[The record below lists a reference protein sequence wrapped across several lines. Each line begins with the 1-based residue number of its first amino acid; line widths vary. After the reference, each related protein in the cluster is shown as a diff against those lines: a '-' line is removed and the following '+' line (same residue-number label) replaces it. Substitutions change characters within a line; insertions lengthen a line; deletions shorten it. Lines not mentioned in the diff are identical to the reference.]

1 MFKPNIYQNRRIKL
15 SEGLENG
22 IILLPGNNHVP
33 MNYPSNT
40 LRFRQDSNFLYYCGL
55 DYPELNLIIDVISGE
70 SILFGDNLSVQDIVW
85 EGSRTSLEL
94 MIELS
99 GISKIKSNSEL
110 KNYLSTVNG
119 IIHTLP
125 TYRADQ
131 KLFLNSTLNGTNKG
145 SSKNLIQNVIQQ
157 RSIKS
162 KEEISEIESA
172 LSITAK
178 MHELAMKLT
187 HDGISEQYVV
197 GQIEGYALSN
207 GSRLAYPI
215 IFTINGEI
223 LHSNNYD
230 NIMTSGKLALN
241 DSGAESSL
249 HYASDITRTFPVNG
263 KFSSLQK
270 EIYNIVFMMQRA
282 AFTYCSPGKSYKEAH
297 IKSAK
302 IAVEG
307 LSSLGIMKGNSSD
320 AVEAGAHAL
329 FFPHGLGHMLGLDV
343 HDMEGLGEDLVGY
356 DNNSERSDQF
366 GLAYL
371 RLAKNLEVGFVLTV
385 EPGIYFIPSLIDQ
398 WETENKHHD
407 FINYDALNYFKDFG
421 GIRIEDNIVIIE
433 DGYRILGP
441 PIPSTIDDIE
451 DIMA

>member
-1 MFKPNIYQNRRIKL
+1 
-15 SEGLENG
+15 
-22 IILLPGNNHVP
+22 

-131 KLFLNSTLNGTNKG
+131 KLFLNSTLNGINKG

-223 LHSNNYD
+223 LHRNNYD

-270 EIYNIVFMMQRA
+270 EIYNIVFKMQQA

-407 FINYDALNYFKDFG
+407 FINYDALKFFKDFG

-433 DGYRILGP
+433 DGYRLLGP

>member
-1 MFKPNIYQNRRIKL
+1 MFKANIYQNRRKKIC
-15 SEGLENG
+15 EGLESG
-22 IILLPGNNHVP
+22 LIFLPGNNLVP

-55 DYPELNLIIDVISGE
+55 DFPKLNLIIDVISGE
-70 SILFGDNLSVQDIVW
+70 TILFGDNLSVQDIVW
-85 EGSRTSLEL
+85 EGSRTSIQS
-94 MIELS
+94 MADSS
-99 GISKIKSNSEL
+99 GVSHIKSNSEL
-110 KNYLSTVNG
+110 KNYLAIVSGN
-119 IIHTLP
+119 IHTLP

-131 KLFLNSTLNGTNKG
+131 KIFLNNTLNGTNNG
-145 SSKNLIQNVIQQ
+145 SSKSLIQNVIHQ

-187 HDGISEQYVV
+187 KDGIYEQYVV
-197 GQIEGYALSN
+197 GQIEGYALSH
-207 GSRLAYPI
+207 GSRLAYPV

-230 NIMTSGKLALN
+230 NIMTSGQLALN
-241 DSGAESSL
+241 DSGAESPL

-270 EIYNIVFMMQRA
+270 DIYNIVYTMQQA
-282 AFTYCSPGKSYKEAH
+282 AFSFCSPGRSYKDAH
-297 IKSAK
+297 IESAK

-307 LSSLGIMKGNSSD
+307 LTSLGIMKGNSKE

-356 DNNSERSDQF
+356 DNISDRSDQF

-371 RLAKNLEVGFVLTV
+371 RLAKNLQVGFVLTV
-385 EPGIYFIPSLIDQ
+385 EPGIYFIPSLIEQ
-398 WETENKHHD
+398 WEADNKHRNY
-407 FINYDALNYFKDFG
+407 INYEVLKTFKGFG
-421 GIRIEDNIVIIE
+421 GIRIEDNIVITE
-433 DGYRILGP
+433 DSYRLLGP
-441 PIPSTIDDIE
+441 PIPSTTDDIE
-451 DIMA
+451 AVMS

>member
-1 MFKPNIYQNRRIKL
+1 MFKANIYQNRRKIL
-15 SEGLENG
+15 CEGLESG
-22 IILLPGNNHVP
+22 IIFLPGNNLVP

-70 SILFGDNLSVQDIVW
+70 TLLFGDNLTVQDIVW
-85 EGSRTSLEL
+85 EGSRTS
-94 MIELS
+94 IETMAKSS
-99 GISKIKSNSEL
+99 GISTIKSNSDL
-110 KNYLSTVNG
+110 KNYLSIING
-119 IIHTLP
+119 NIHTLP

-131 KLFLNSTLNGTNKG
+131 KIFLNNTLNGSNNG
-145 SSKNLIQNVIQQ
+145 SSKSLIQNVIKQ

-172 LSITAK
+172 LTITAQ

-187 HDGISEQYVV
+187 KDGISEQYVV
-197 GQIEGYALSN
+197 GQMEGYALSL

-270 EIYNIVFMMQRA
+270 DIYNIVYNMQQA
-282 AFTYCSPGKSYKEAH
+282 AFSFCSPGKSYKDAH
-297 IKSAK
+297 IAAAR

-307 LSSLGIMKGNSSD
+307 LISLGIMNGNSRD
-320 AVEAGAHAL
+320 AVESGAHAL

-356 DNNSERSDQF
+356 DENSERSDQF

-371 RLAKNLEVGFVLTV
+371 RLAKNLQEGFVLTV
-385 EPGIYFIPSLIDQ
+385 EPGIYFIPSLIEQ
-398 WETENKHHD
+398 WEAENKHHN
-407 FINYDALNYFKDFG
+407 FINYNALKSFKDFG
-421 GIRIEDNIVIIE
+421 GIRIEDNIVITE
-433 DGYRILGP
+433 NGYRLLGP
-441 PIPSTIDDIE
+441 AIPSTTDDIE
-451 DIMA
+451 ALMA

>member
-1 MFKPNIYQNRRIKL
+1 
-15 SEGLENG
+15 
-22 IILLPGNNHVP
+22 
-33 MNYPSNT
+33 
-40 LRFRQDSNFLYYCGL
+40 
-55 DYPELNLIIDVISGE
+55 
-70 SILFGDNLSVQDIVW
+70 
-85 EGSRTSLEL
+85 
-94 MIELS
+94 
-99 GISKIKSNSEL
+99 
-110 KNYLSTVNG
+110 
-119 IIHTLP
+119 
-125 TYRADQ
+125 
-131 KLFLNSTLNGTNKG
+131 
-145 SSKNLIQNVIQQ
+145 VIQQ

-162 KEEISEIESA
+162 REEISEIESA

-187 HDGISEQYVV
+187 QDGISEQYVV

-270 EIYNIVFMMQRA
+270 EIYNIVFNMQQA
-282 AFTYCSPGKSYKEAH
+282 AFTFCSPGKSYKEAH
-297 IKSAK
+297 IKSAI

-307 LSSLGIMKGNSSD
+307 LSSLGIMKGNSND

-356 DNNSERSDQF
+356 DNKSERSDQF

-371 RLAKNLEVGFVLTV
+371 RLAKNLQVGFVLTV

-407 FINYDALNYFKDFG
+407 FINYDALKTFKDFG
-421 GIRIEDNIVIIE
+421 GIRIEDNIVITE
-433 DGYRILGP
+433 DGYRLLGP

-451 DIMA
+451 DVMA